1 MAESSDAEVYA
12 HLLEAA
18 VILRALARGALGL
31 NVEQVPGVGD
41 WITRDRS
48 YIATGR
54 LPARKRTKQ
63 KKGKPHG
70 EKETR

>member
-1 MAESSDAEVYA
+1 LAESDDAGVHE

-18 VILRALARGALGL
+18 RILRALARGALGL
-31 NVEQVPGVGD
+31 NVEQLPSVGE
-41 WITRDRS
+41 WIARDRTLV
-48 YIATGR
+48 ATGK
-54 LPARKRTKQ
+54 LPARKRTS